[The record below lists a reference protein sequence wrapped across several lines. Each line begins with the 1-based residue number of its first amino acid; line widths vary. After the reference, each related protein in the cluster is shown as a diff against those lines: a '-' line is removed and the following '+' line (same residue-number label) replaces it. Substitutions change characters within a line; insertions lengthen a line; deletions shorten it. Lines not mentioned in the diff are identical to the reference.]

1 MEPPSTQLF
10 VSFDNNDVPFNVQ
23 NDIMISSIGE
33 LLSNIYTDTLREE
46 EGGTY
51 SPYAFGSFNMYNG
64 YWSLN
69 YLVQTNAEVQQKL
82 MDRADAELRKLL
94 SNGAD
99 EVNFNKVKQA
109 NIKQNEIN
117 ERTNSY
123 WNNGL
128 ISYVLGH
135 DVITGR
141 KEAINSMTLSGLN
154 AFMKKLDINK
164 NKLEF
169 VMTGVPVKK

>member
-1 MEPPSTQLF
+1 
-10 VSFDNNDVPFNVQ
+10 
-23 NDIMISSIGE
+23 
-33 LLSNIYTDTLREE
+33 
-46 EGGTY
+46 
-51 SPYAFGSFNMYNG
+51 MYNG